1 MQPPSYEIIHSVT
14 INSNFYSK
22 EPQIRTIHLP
32 NTCVKE
38 STAVANALKEKT
50 ITFTP
55 FDKQIPKVIEKKHS
69 SINLKSKS
77 FQSIILITPLQRA
90 PYF

>member
-1 MQPPSYEIIHSVT
+1 MQLPSYEIIHSVT

-55 FDKQIPKVIEKKHS
+55 FYKQIPKVIAKK
-69 SINLKSKS
+69 K
-77 FQSIILITPLQRA
+77 FQHKFKI
-90 PYF
+90 

>member
-55 FDKQIPKVIEKKHS
+55 FYKQIPKVIEKK
-69 SINLKSKS
+69 K
-77 FQSIILITPLQRA
+77 FQYKFKI
-90 PYF
+90 

>member
-55 FDKQIPKVIEKKHS
+55 FDKQIPKVIEKK
-69 SINLKSKS
+69 
-77 FQSIILITPLQRA
+77 ILV
-90 PYF
+90 